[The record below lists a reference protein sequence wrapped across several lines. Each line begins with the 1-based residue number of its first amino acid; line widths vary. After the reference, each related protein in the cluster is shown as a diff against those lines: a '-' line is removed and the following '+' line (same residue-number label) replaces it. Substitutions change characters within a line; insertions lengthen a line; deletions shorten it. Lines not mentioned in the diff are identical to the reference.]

1 MVNDAEKTL
10 DIDELKT
17 ILSLEHGESMN
28 LFVRRADDRVIS
40 KILDQFIDHFFVL
53 IISICFL
60 RFNSQANCNSERFEK
75 GH

>member
-53 IISICFL
+53 IISKCF
-60 RFNSQANCNSERFEK
+60 FK
-75 GH
+75 I

>member
-53 IISICFL
+53 IISISFL